1 MKPLKIVPQ
10 RPEFESKL
18 DFEGGISRQQLS
30 GVKRLTIRLG
40 KRKFHHTITIHGY
53 PAVVESTIHTTLLHM
68 DFQVLS
74 QQGFKN
80 MFNTLMILRRFYPD
94 INMNSDITVVEYR
107 VLPY

>member
-1 MKPLKIVPQ
+1 M
-10 RPEFESKL
+10 
-18 DFEGGISRQQLS
+18 SRQMLS

-40 KRKFHHTITIHGY
+40 NRKFKHDITIHGY
-53 PAVVESTIHTTLLHM
+53 PAIVESLKHTTLLHM
-68 DFQVLS
+68 DFQILS

-94 INMNSDITVVEYR
+94 INMNSEITVVEYR

>member
-1 MKPLKIVPQ
+1 MPKQLEDELK
-10 RPEFESKL
+10 
-18 DFEGGISRQQLS
+18 FEGGMSRQMLS

-40 KRKFHHTITIHGY
+40 HRKFARNITIHKY
-53 PAVVESTIHTTLLHM
+53 PAIVEGVKYTTLLHM

-80 MFNTLMILRRFYPD
+80 MFNTLMILRRFYPE
-94 INMNSDITVVEYR
+94 INMNSEISVVEYR

>member
-1 MKPLKIVPQ
+1 M
-10 RPEFESKL
+10 
-18 DFEGGISRQQLS
+18 LS

-40 KRKFHHTITIHGY
+40 HRKFHKTITIHKF
-53 PAVVESTIHTTLLHM
+53 PAVVERLWHTSLLHM
-68 DFQVLS
+68 DFQTLS

-94 INMNSDITVVEYR
+94 INMNSEITVVEYR